1 MCRDMA
7 FGLFMLVLVLTAFA
21 VLLGYT
27 IRTGISPVPTT
38 PRVAAEIFAASR
50 AERLPLDA
58 GGTVYELGSGWGHL
72 ALALAG
78 RFPDRA
84 VVGYELSPLPWLVS
98 RLWARLRPRANLALR
113 RADFMA
119 ADLSDAA
126 LVVCYLYPGAMRR
139 LRGKLE
145 RELPAGAMV
154 ISNAFLVPGWQP
166 AEVRHAADQ
175 YRTPVYRYR
184 MPPPLEPPPEG
195 GDDTY
200 GVSSVARSRLRRAAV
215 PAGGAV
221 RERATGSWARTQS
234 WKPFTTTSLSDSRP
248 TS

>member
-1 MCRDMA
+1 MA
-7 FGLFMLVLVLTAFA
+7 FALLTLVLVLTAFV

-38 PRVAAEIFAASR
+38 PRVAAEIFAAGR
-50 AERLPLDA
+50 PECLPPDPS
-58 GGTVYELGSGWGHL
+58 GVIYELGSGWGHL

-98 RLWARLRPRANLALR
+98 LLLARLRPRANLSLR

-154 ISNAFLVPGWQP
+154 VSNAFLISGWQP

-175 YRTPVYRYR
+175 YRTPVYLYR
-184 MPPPLEPPPEG
+184 MPPQAEPSPEG
-195 GDDTY
+195 G
-200 GVSSVARSRLRRAAV
+200 V
-215 PAGGAV
+215 
-221 RERATGSWARTQS
+221 
-234 WKPFTTTSLSDSRP
+234 
-248 TS
+248 